1 MVEDKLNVTVTIQLS
16 AEDKAYLNETFA
28 NGMQKIKINKQKRGY
43 YVVASDMDWEDI
55 EKTVIIG
62 GVDAVIVV
70 DLARITRKYAEYV
83 STKNIFKVFGV
94 RLVIAPNYKGGKV
107 R

>member
-1 MVEDKLNVTVTIQLS
+1 MKKAIIYTRGAN
-16 AEDKAYLNETFA
+16 AEE
-28 NGMQKIKINKQKRGY
+28 QKRHCEEYARKRGY
-43 YVVASDMDWEDI
+43 YVVASEMDWEDV

-62 GVDAVIVV
+62 GIDAVIVV
-70 DLARITRKYAEYV
+70 DLSRITRKYAEYI

-94 RLVIAPNYKGGKV
+94 RLVVAPNFKGGKV

>member
-1 MVEDKLNVTVTIQLS
+1 MKKAIIYTRGAT
-16 AEDKAYLNETFA
+16 AEE
-28 NGMQKIKINKQKRGY
+28 QKRHCEEYARNNGY

-55 EKTVIIG
+55 EKSIVIG

-70 DLARITRKYAEYV
+70 NLTRITRKYAEFV
-83 STKNIFKVFGV
+83 SIKNVFEVFGV
-94 RLVIAPNYKGGKV
+94 ELLVAPNFKGGKV

>member
-1 MVEDKLNVTVTIQLS
+1 MKKAIIYTRGAT
-16 AEDKAYLNETFA
+16 AEE
-28 NGMQKIKINKQKRGY
+28 QKRHCEEFSRNNGY

-62 GVDAVIVV
+62 GIDAVIVV
-70 DLARITRKYAEYV
+70 DLARITRKYAEYI